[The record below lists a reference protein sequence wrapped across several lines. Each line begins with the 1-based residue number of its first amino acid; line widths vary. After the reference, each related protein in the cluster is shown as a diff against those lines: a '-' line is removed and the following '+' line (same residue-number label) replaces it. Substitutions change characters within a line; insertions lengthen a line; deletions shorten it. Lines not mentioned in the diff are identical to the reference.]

1 MPRKPWFI
9 FPPLPAGRIRCR
21 FLLGAAMM
29 IGLRGLASGGEKEL
43 TTEELSDLS
52 IEDLMNVS
60 VRAPAALT
68 CLGIAETPAS
78 ITTLTAEDIAM
89 TPARNLL
96 DLVEIY
102 VPGAIWMTSEEGPV
116 LGIRGSISG
125 WNNKYLLIV
134 NGKPL
139 NSKSLYGAASELALW
154 DLGDIRQVD
163 IVRGPGSV
171 TYGPSAV
178 AGVIRILT
186 QDGTSLPGVRAS
198 ARYLHEYGST
208 GGSLSAGG
216 AGTAGD
222 FFAYASV
229 QRTMGYIPLQYLGS
243 NNNNPGY
250 VGRDV
255 MLGQEPLDYFADYQ
269 DLPQAKLYA
278 QADLPG
284 NARFWARY
292 TQQGTAWG
300 SNEEK
305 TAYQGELLNQQGV
318 RVRQFSSSLS
328 LQRNLGPQW
337 SGEAQ
342 AGAML
347 FDAERRTDA
356 IYSGGPGDPRN
367 FRYNFSESEYIIG
380 ARLDYRPRPW
390 LEAAFGGDAA
400 RESTGPGWWEGP
412 ETMRTGGDGII
423 VSGPDS
429 RILAPGIP
437 ASDTIY
443 AGEGWATATYSGY
456 FESKISPTSL
466 PTILISGRADKNSQS
481 QWLFSPRLAVIGTLP
496 GGEQT
501 LKGIVQRSEHRNES
515 GELFIENQKGTTPS
529 YETLL
534 SLELI
539 HQARWGKAANTAVSA
554 FYNDADVL
562 AWDPETDR
570 SLPEGNLRLLGC
582 EAQADWEAAGGRWGA
597 SYALMEMV
605 EWRLEPGI
613 TSSGVSY
620 SDYDQKL
627 RGTNLIQHGY
637 GNSLNNWPNQ
647 SLKAYGDFPLARTF
661 SLHGDAQLF
670 WDYRGPED
678 GLAALAVAA
687 QGDSARGEAVDAAL
701 AKIRDAGAYGPNL
714 RVNLSATYR
723 PNAKAR
729 ISAYALNLLGS
740 GSNARYAY
748 DVGGDRP
755 SPARVRFFR
764 EARAIGLGI
773 GYSL

>member
-1 MPRKPWFI
+1 MPIKTCLL
-9 FPPLPAGRIRCR
+9 FPRIWAGRGGCGI
-21 FLLGAAMM
+21 LAGATMFM
-29 IGLRGLASGGEKEL
+29 GIVGLAGAGEKEL
-43 TTEELSDLS
+43 TAEELSDLS

-68 CLGIAETPAS
+68 FLDIAETPAS
-78 ITTLTAEDIAM
+78 ITTLTSEDIAR

-96 DLVEIY
+96 DLIEIY

-134 NGKPL
+134 NGKTL
-139 NSKSLYGAASELALW
+139 NSKSLYGAVSELALW

-186 QDGTSLPGVRAS
+186 QDGTSLSGVRAS
-198 ARYLHEYGST
+198 ARYLHEYGSA

-216 AGTAGD
+216 AGSAGD

-229 QRTMGYIPLQYLGS
+229 QRTRGYLPLQYLGS
-243 NNNNPGY
+243 NNNDPGY
-250 VGRDV
+250 VGRDIQ
-255 MLGQEPLDYFADYQ
+255 LDKEPLDYFADYQ
-269 DLPQAKLYA
+269 DIPQAKLFA
-278 QADLPG
+278 QVDFPG
-284 NARFWARY
+284 NAKLWARY
-292 TQQGTAWG
+292 TQQGATWS

-305 TAYQGELLNQQGV
+305 SPYNGDLLNQQGM
-318 RVRQFSSSLS
+318 RDRQFSASLS
-328 LQRNLGPQW
+328 VQRQLGAHW
-337 SGEAQ
+337 NAEAQ

-347 FDAERRTDA
+347 FDTERRTDG
-356 IYSGGPGDPRN
+356 INSGGPDDPRN
-367 FRYNFSESEYIIG
+367 FRYNFSESEYIMG
-380 ARLDYRPRPW
+380 AHLDYRPIPW

-437 ASDTIY
+437 GSDTIY
-443 AGEGWATATYSGY
+443 AGDGWATATYSAY
-456 FESKISPTSL
+456 FESKLSPGPL
-466 PTILISGRADKNSQS
+466 PTILLSGRADKNSQS

-501 LKGIVQRSEHRNES
+501 LKGIIQRSEHRNES
-515 GELFIENQKGTTPS
+515 GELFIEDQKGTTPS

-539 HQARWGKAANTAVSA
+539 HQAHWGKSATTALSM

-562 AWDPETDR
+562 AWDPEADR
-570 SLPEGNLRLLGC
+570 SLPEGNLRLIGC

-605 EWRLEPGI
+605 DWTLEPEI

-627 RGTNLIQHGY
+627 RGTGLVQRGY

-647 SLKAYGDFPLARTF
+647 SLKAYGDFPVAKAF
-661 SLHGDAQLF
+661 SVHGDAQLF
-670 WDYRGPED
+670 WDYQGPED

-687 QGDSARGEAVDAAL
+687 KGDTARGKAVDGAL

-723 PNAKAR
+723 PNGKAR
-729 ISAYALNLLGS
+729 ITAYVLNLSGS

-764 EARAIGLGI
+764 EERAVGLEM